1 MTAEEKKLRKTPNA
15 GRKGGAVFPRISLD
29 DAVVYARKLVS
40 ETHVSAQPADIIYSG
55 VVGAKS
61 GRGNVRISAL
71 KQYGFLIGGIKSKY
85 SASELA
91 KKIVSAPQD
100 ELALLYRES
109 ALKPKIFKQLFDTFH
124 GDTVSKAKLKQ
135 RVADLEV
142 HPDETERCVELYISS
157 MATAGLVTVEGD
169 RTTHVA
175 STDDLAV
182 PLATRTS
189 ANLELTA
196 TTDEESSESEETDT
210 DRDTV
215 ADVTTGGTSETR
227 PCGRI

>member
-1 MTAEEKKLRKTPNA
+1 M
-15 GRKGGAVFPRISLD
+15 
-29 DAVVYARKLVS
+29 
-40 ETHVSAQPADIIYSG
+40 
-55 VVGAKS
+55 
-61 GRGNVRISAL
+61 
-71 KQYGFLIGGIKSKY
+71 
-85 SASELA
+85 
-91 KKIVSAPQD
+91 
-100 ELALLYRES
+100 
-109 ALKPKIFKQLFDTFH
+109 
-124 GDTVSKAKLKQ
+124 
-135 RVADLEV
+135 

-189 ANLELTA
+189 ANLELKA
-196 TTDEESSESEETDT
+196 TTDEESSEFEETDT

-227 PCGRI
+227 PCGPI